1 MRMNGGTTP
10 AGVRPGDEAA
20 AARYVRDMF
29 ARVAPRYD
37 LLNHLLSFQVD
48 RYWRRFT
55 VARLNHRL
63 GCDSARV
70 LDLCCGTGD
79 LLFALERVHRRPV
92 YGADFCH
99 PMLQAARAKLGGRAR
114 LVEADA
120 LALPLADASF
130 DVVTIAFG
138 LRNLANYRRGLAEMY
153 RLLRPGGLLAVLE
166 FSQLRGRV
174 VGPLYQFYF
183 RHLLPR
189 LGGAISGAG
198 QAYRYLQ
205 ESVEKF
211 FTPEELYG
219 ALCEAG
225 FRQVRCWPLTGGI
238 AVLHVAER

>member
-1 MRMNGGTTP
+1 
-10 AGVRPGDEAA
+10 
-20 AARYVRDMF
+20 MF

-55 VARLNHRL
+55 VARLDHRL
-63 GCDSARV
+63 GHDGVRV

-79 LLFALERVHRRPV
+79 LLAGLERAHRRPV

-99 PMLQAARAKLGGRAR
+99 PMLEAARAKLGPRAR
-114 LVEADA
+114 LLEADA
-120 LALPLADASF
+120 LALPLPDRSF

-138 LRNLANYRRGLAEMY
+138 LRNLANYRLGLAEMY
-153 RLLRPGGLLAVLE
+153 RLLRPAGLLAVLE
-166 FSQLRGRV
+166 FSQPRGRI
-174 VGPLYQFYF
+174 VGPVYQLYF
-183 RHLLPR
+183 RRLLPR

-205 ESVEKF
+205 ESVERF
-211 FTPEELYG
+211 FAPEEL
-219 ALCEAG
+219 AASLREAG
-225 FRQVRCWPLTGGI
+225 FREVRYWPLTGGI

>member
-1 MRMNGGTTP
+1 MSRGTTP

-29 ARVAPRYD
+29 AQVAPRYD

-55 VARLNHRL
+55 VERL
-63 GCDSARV
+63 GCRLGHDGVRV

-79 LLFALERVHRRPV
+79 LLAALERAHRRPV

-99 PMLQAARAKLGGRAR
+99 PMLQAARAKLGARAR

-120 LALPLADASF
+120 LALPLPDGSF

-138 LRNLANYRRGLAEMY
+138 LRNLANYRLGVAEMY
-153 RLLRPGGLLAVLE
+153 RLLRPAGLLAVLE
-166 FSQLRGRV
+166 FSQPRGRV
-174 VGPLYQFYF
+174 IGPLYQLYF

-211 FTPEELYG
+211 LAPEELKD
-219 ALCEAG
+219 ALRAAG